1 MKVPLRVLI
10 DKALNRG
17 YVLSPLGGT
26 SPPPGGAGLRL
37 ALHKGTAEAGPLPAA
52 VEATTGWPISR
63 SGCEWRRLLQIDRCA
78 KAGCVRA
85 FRSMRTVGIV
95 RIQRVANR
103 RAALDRRWGMR
114 FGSVPPDASFSSP
127 TLKPAGAGARAAI
140 RSRRTGGSS
149 DRIASEPADAQRTR
163 ACGSGRRWGRRVL

>member
-63 SGCEWRRLLQIDRCA
+63 SGCEWRPRTRTRGAGRRPGPSSTVARPASASRCRR
-78 KAGCVRA
+78 GCFSA
-85 FRSMRTVGIV
+85 DLG
-95 RIQRVANR
+95 NH
-103 RAALDRRWGMR
+103 R
-114 FGSVPPDASFSSP
+114 FGSGIAWVGRISGVGLDDDFVHGVARVTPGRGQPARNPRHPLGNVGTPTRLASS
-127 TLKPAGAGARAAI
+127 TA
-140 RSRRTGGSS
+140 
-149 DRIASEPADAQRTR
+149 
-163 ACGSGRRWGRRVL
+163 